1 MNNSFDLPQ
10 CDDNIDFDNR
20 DVSELLNNS
29 HECHR
34 CNPEV
39 DGSGDTFCP
48 VIAEQARKAVDS
60 IAANIAANLGGRRY

>member
-39 DGSGDTFCP
+39 AGSGDTYCP
-48 VIAEQARKAVDS
+48 VIADQARKAVDS
-60 IAANIAANLGGRRY
+60 ITANIAANLGGRRY

>member
-1 MNNSFDLPQ
+1 MDSFDFNQ
-10 CDDNIDFDNR
+10 CDDSIDFDNR
-20 DVSELLNNS
+20 DVSELLNDS

-48 VIAEQARKAVDS
+48 VIAEQARQGVNAVV
-60 IAANIAANLGGRRY
+60 ANIAANLNGRKF

>member
-1 MNNSFDLPQ
+1 MDSFDNVQ

-20 DVSELLNNS
+20 DVSELLNDS

-39 DGSGDTFCP
+39 AGSGDTFCP
-48 VIAEQARKAVDS
+48 VIAEQAQQGMDS
-60 IAANIAANLGGRRY
+60 IVANIAANLGGRRY